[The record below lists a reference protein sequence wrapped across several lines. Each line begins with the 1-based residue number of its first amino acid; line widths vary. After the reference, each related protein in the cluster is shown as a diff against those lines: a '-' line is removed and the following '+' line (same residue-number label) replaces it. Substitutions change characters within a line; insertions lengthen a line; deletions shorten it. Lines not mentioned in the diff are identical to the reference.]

1 MKEESSP
8 CPGNSLHQV
17 RGLTEQVGS
26 WGGLDFAQGK
36 CVGTDLLTEHREI
49 SPESCHITTVSIP
62 KRVPDSK
69 HSG

>member
-17 RGLTEQVGS
+17 RGLTEQVES

-36 CVGTDLLTEHREI
+36 CVGTDLLTEHR
-49 SPESCHITTVSIP
+49 TVP
-62 KRVPDSK
+62 HH
-69 HSG
+69 HSFRSQKSVR